1 VLLRAVT
8 YESLIK
14 MAPMTRRSQAAASAA
29 ASTTAPATA
38 NSTTGISKPVTRRS
52 RAPVTT
58 SAATRKD
65 QSNSWELLDRESSH
79 DNNEDIGSAHG
90 AATAKASD
98 MDFSTT
104 TRTTRGAAQNAAD
117 SLRDIADRVGKEV
130 EVFAETLDRFFDNL
144 PTAQDQYDAAHDLV
158 LEFKGIADM
167 AVEDLK
173 KGHEREIR
181 EQLRTEWSEQAHLS
195 AFESAGR
202 SKARS
207 ITAFGGAAA
216 ERKREQ
222 VEELRLCQEEAD
234 TWELFRIVLETHYNP
249 NTASREQE
257 KQEKLAKLSNVH
269 RYTSESE
276 LYDRFLAEDDLARE
290 RHMVKTWL
298 EETAEHQKSDVEGIV
313 TELEERAGASK
324 GSWTRGWMHT
334 REKIKAE
341 KRMRTW
347 PQPDSSPL
355 PQIRRTDN
363 NEMLITS
370 LDPDAPARQE
380 RTLEKQDAYIERAF
394 WIACYEM
401 LRRGK
406 PWNEVCD
413 WCEERKEGW
422 RAVAMGKTM
431 ATSETASNM
440 AWRKMCFLASRSESV
455 GDYEAAVYG
464 LLGGNVEAV
473 KKISRSVD
481 DHLYAHYN
489 AILIQQFDHYLQT
502 NYPRHIPQALAK
514 HARTQDSVA
523 DANAAQLEILT
534 LINGLRKT
542 STTKHESTTPI
553 KMLQSYIL
561 ANECESLVHTVGT
574 AISEA
579 KNISGNPDDMTNRIR
594 ALVKYGSGYAEDKI
608 VTDLRSLRITTH
620 ICLVLQVLRTGELDP
635 GQVDIED
642 NVVDA
647 YIQELRTA
655 GKRDNTPTYASRLQ
669 PERYTIALSRVFQDV
684 SSPKERQEL
693 LSLVEA
699 FGLSPKDILWEL
711 TNFLQDELFGTRTQ
725 AKALRILEPSDED
738 LYPGQR
744 IKAGSLPSEVAPQEE
759 AFVMSFEWFLQAQG
773 HWTETFAALNK
784 GLRDCLC
791 KCRLPCHFRNKT
803 IPANSYTQ
811 TPAASPAHAP
821 SSRPTRTTSSRSKS
835 RTPCSAAPSTS
846 PPTTAAAPKRAQC
859 GTSCTASRAPTT
871 TWSSWCT
878 PSKPSPTGA
887 KKKSS
892 TATKCPSPPA
902 CPPRSNTPTKASRPA
917 WRRSCRAI
925 SSTTPTKKTR
935 RTLRLCLRASGICIS
950 LRRLLLTI
958 LFCTRRATSLRARV
972 C

>member
-1 VLLRAVT
+1 
-8 YESLIK
+8 
-14 MAPMTRRSQAAASAA
+14 MTRRSQAAASAA
-29 ASTTAPATA
+29 ANTTA
-38 NSTTGISKPVTRRS
+38 NNTTGVSKPVTRRS
-52 RAPVTT
+52 RAPATT

-65 QSNSWELLDRESSH
+65 QSSSWEVLDRESSRAN
-79 DNNEDIGSAHG
+79 DEDIEFERDAASAR
-90 AATAKASD
+90 ASD

-104 TRTTRGAAQNAAD
+104 TRTTRGAAQTAAD

-158 LEFKGIADM
+158 LEFKGIAEA
-167 AVEDLK
+167 AVEDLQ

-202 SKARS
+202 SKAR
-207 ITAFGGAAA
+207 TAFSGPAA

-249 NTASREQE
+249 NTTSHEQE
-257 KQEKLAKLSNVH
+257 KEEKLARLGNVH

-276 LYDRFLAEDDLARE
+276 LYDRFLLEDDLARE

-298 EETAEHQKSDVEGIV
+298 EQTAENQKSDVPGIV
-313 TELEERAGASK
+313 AELEERAGAGK
-324 GSWTRGWMHT
+324 GTWTRGWMHT
-334 REKIKAE
+334 REKIKSE

-406 PWNEVCD
+406 SWSEVCD
-413 WCEERKEGW
+413 WCEDRKEGW

-431 ATSETASNM
+431 FTSETASNM

-502 NYPRHIPQALAK
+502 NYPQRIPQALQK
-514 HARTQDSVA
+514 RGHTQDSVA
-523 DANAAQLEILT
+523 DANAAQLEILA
-534 LINGLRKT
+534 LINGLRKI

-574 AISEA
+574 AISRA
-579 KNISGNPDDMTNRIR
+579 KNITGNPADMTNRIR
-594 ALVKYGSGYAEDKI
+594 ALVKYGSGLAEDKI

-620 ICLVLQVLRTGELDP
+620 ISLVLQVLRTDELAP
-635 GQVDIED
+635 EQVDIED

-647 YIQELRTA
+647 YIQELRSA

-693 LSLVEA
+693 LSLVEG
-699 FGLSPKDILWEL
+699 FELSPKDILWEL
-711 TNFLQDELFGTRTQ
+711 TNFLQDDLFGTRTQ
-725 AKALRILEPSDED
+725 AKALRMLESSDED

-744 IKAGSLPSEVAPQEE
+744 IKAGSLPSEVSPQEE
-759 AFVMSFEWFLQAQG
+759 AFVMSFEWFLQMQN
-773 HWTETFAALNK
+773 HWTETFTALIK

-791 KCRLPCHFRNKT
+791 KCRLPRQFCRRT
-803 IPANSYTQ
+803 IPANNSSQ
-811 TPAASPAHAP
+811 TPAALPARAP
-821 SSRPTRTTSSRSKS
+821 LSRPTHTTSSRSKS
-835 RTPCSAAPSTS
+835 PTPCSAARSTS
-846 PPTTAAAPKRAQC
+846 RPTTAASKRPRS
-859 GTSCTASRAPTT
+859 GSSCTANRAPTT

-878 PSKPSPTGA
+878 PSKPWRTGA
-887 KKKSS
+887 TKRSS
-892 TATKCPSPPA
+892 TAEKCLSPPA
-902 CPPRSNTPTKASRPA
+902 CRPRSSTPTKASRPA
-917 WRRSCRAI
+917 WRRSCRPI
-925 SSTTPTKKTR
+925 SSPTRTAKRRTGTTPKR
-935 RTLRLCLRASGICIS
+935 SSPASAICTSPKPSS
-950 LRRLLLTI
+950 LTTPCCI
-958 LFCTRRATSLRARV
+958 PPATSSRARA

>member
-1 VLLRAVT
+1 
-8 YESLIK
+8 

-29 ASTTAPATA
+29 ANTTAPA
-38 NSTTGISKPVTRRS
+38 TGISKPVTRRS

-79 DNNEDIGSAHG
+79 ANDEDIESAHG

-104 TRTTRGAAQNAAD
+104 TRTTRGAAQTAAD

-158 LEFKGIADM
+158 LEFKGIAEM

-202 SKARS
+202 AKAR
-207 ITAFGGAAA
+207 TATGFGGAAA

-249 NTASREQE
+249 NTTYH
-257 KQEKLAKLSNVH
+257 KQEKEEKLARLGNVH
-269 RYTSESE
+269 RYTSEAVIYE
-276 LYDRFLAEDDLARE
+276 RFLAEDDLARE
-290 RHMVKTWL
+290 RYMVKTWL
-298 EETAEHQKSDVEGIV
+298 EQTA
-313 TELEERAGASK
+313 

-380 RTLEKQDAYIERAF
+380 RTLEKQDAYVERAF

-406 PWNEVCD
+406 SWSEVCD

-440 AWRKMCFLASRSESV
+440 AWRKMCFLASRSETV

-502 NYPRHIPQALAK
+502 KHPQRIPQALAK
-514 HARTQDSVA
+514 RGHAQDSVA

-553 KMLQSYIL
+553 KMLQSYLL

-579 KNISGNPDDMTNRIR
+579 KNISGNPADMTNRIR
-594 ALVKYGSGYAEDKI
+594 ALVKHGSGYAEDKI

-620 ICLVLQVLRTGELDP
+620 ICLILQVLRTEVLEP
-635 GQVDIED
+635 EQVDIED

-669 PERYTIALSRVFQDV
+669 PERYMIALSRVFQDV
-684 SSPKERQEL
+684 SSARERQEL
-693 LSLVEA
+693 LSLIEG
-699 FGLSPKDILWEL
+699 FGLNPKDILWEL
-711 TNFLQDELFGTRTQ
+711 TNFLQDELLGTRTQ
-725 AKALRILEPSDED
+725 AKALRILESSDED

-744 IKAGSLPSEVAPQEE
+744 IKAGSLPSEVGPQEE
-759 AFVMSFEWFLQAQG
+759 AFVMSFEWFLQTQG
-773 HWTETFAALNK
+773 HWTETFAALNM

-791 KCRLPCHFRNKT
+791 KCRLPRQ
-803 IPANSYTQ
+803 IPQGND
-811 TPAASPAHAP
+811 P
-821 SSRPTRTTSSRSKS
+821 
-835 RTPCSAAPSTS
+835 
-846 PPTTAAAPKRAQC
+846 
-859 GTSCTASRAPTT
+859 
-871 TWSSWCT
+871 
-878 PSKPSPTGA
+878 
-887 KKKSS
+887 
-892 TATKCPSPPA
+892 
-902 CPPRSNTPTKASRPA
+902 
-917 WRRSCRAI
+917 
-925 SSTTPTKKTR
+925 
-935 RTLRLCLRASGICIS
+935 
-950 LRRLLLTI
+950 LLTI
-958 LFCTRRATSLRARV
+958 IYSYWPLRLRPRNRRNLLI
-972 C
+972 

>member
-1 VLLRAVT
+1 
-8 YESLIK
+8 

-29 ASTTAPATA
+29 ANTPAPATS
-38 NSTTGISKPVTRRS
+38 NNTGVSKPVTRRS

-79 DNNEDIGSAHG
+79 ANDEDLESEHG

-104 TRTTRGAAQNAAD
+104 TRTTRGAAQTAAD

-144 PTAQDQYDAAHDLV
+144 PTAQEQYDAAHDLV
-158 LEFKGIADM
+158 LEFKAIAEN
-167 AVEDLK
+167 AVKELE

-202 SKARS
+202 AKAR
-207 ITAFGGAAA
+207 TAFGGPAA

-249 NTASREQE
+249 NTISHEQE
-257 KQEKLAKLSNVH
+257 KEEKLARLGNVH

-276 LYDRFLAEDDLARE
+276 LYDRFLAEDDLAQE
-290 RHMVKTWL
+290 RQMVKAWL
-298 EETAEHQKSDVEGIV
+298 EQTAAHQKSDVEDIV
-313 TELEERAGASK
+313 AELEERAGAGK
-324 GSWTRGWMHT
+324 GTWTRGWMHT

-401 LRRGK
+401 LRRGMS
-406 PWNEVCD
+406 WSEVCD
-413 WCEERKEGW
+413 WCEARKEGW
-422 RAVAMGKTM
+422 RAVAMGKCM
-431 ATSETASNM
+431 AFSDTASNM
-440 AWRKMCFLASRSESV
+440 AWRKMCFLASRSETV

-502 NYPRHIPQALAK
+502 NYPQRVPQALQK
-514 HARTQDSVA
+514 RGHTQDSVA
-523 DANAAQLEILT
+523 DANAASLEILT

-542 STTKHESTTPI
+542 STTKHESNTPI
-553 KMLQSYIL
+553 KMLQSYLL

-579 KNISGNPDDMTNRIR
+579 KNISGNAADMTNRIR
-594 ALVKYGSGYAEDKI
+594 ALVKYGSGLAEDKI

-620 ICLVLQVLRTGELDP
+620 ICLILQVLRTDKLEP
-635 GQVDIED
+635 EQVDIED

-647 YIQELRTA
+647 YIQELRAA

-669 PERYTIALSRVFQDV
+669 PERYMIALSRVFQDV
-684 SSPKERQEL
+684 SSPRERQEL
-693 LSLVEA
+693 LSLVDG
-699 FGLSPKDILWEL
+699 FGLSSQDILWEL
-711 TNFLQDELFGTRTQ
+711 TSFLQDELFGPRTQ
-725 AKALRILEPSDED
+725 AKPLRILESSDED

-744 IKAGSLPSEVAPQEE
+744 IKAGSLPSEVNPQEE
-759 AFVMSFEWFLQAQG
+759 AFVMSFEWFLQMQG
-773 HWTETFAALNK
+773 HWTETFTALNK

-791 KCRLPCHFRNKT
+791 KYRPLRQFHRERPSLTNPSRHRPLCLRTRNRRNLPLRNRLEAKV
-803 IPANSYTQ
+803 AL
-811 TPAASPAHAP
+811 HA
-821 SSRPTRTTSSRSKS
+821 
-835 RTPCSAAPSTS
+835 
-846 PPTTAAAPKRAQC
+846 
-859 GTSCTASRAPTT
+859 
-871 TWSSWCT
+871 
-878 PSKPSPTGA
+878 
-887 KKKSS
+887 
-892 TATKCPSPPA
+892 
-902 CPPRSNTPTKASRPA
+902 
-917 WRRSCRAI
+917 
-925 SSTTPTKKTR
+925 
-935 RTLRLCLRASGICIS
+935 RTLRQPRQ
-950 LRRLLLTI
+950 RRQLP
-958 LFCTRRATSLRARV
+958 R
-972 C
+972 

>member
-1 VLLRAVT
+1 
-8 YESLIK
+8 
-14 MAPMTRRSQAAASAA
+14 MTRRSQAAASAA
-29 ASTTAPATA
+29 ANTAPATA
-38 NSTTGISKPVTRRS
+38 NNTTGVSKPVTRRS

-79 DNNEDIGSAHG
+79 ANDEDIESEHG

-104 TRTTRGAAQNAAD
+104 TRTTRGAAQTAAD

-158 LEFKGIADM
+158 LEFKGIAEA

-195 AFESAGR
+195 AFESAGSR
-202 SKARS
+202 VKAR
-207 ITAFGGAAA
+207 TAFGGPAA

-249 NTASREQE
+249 NTVSQEQE
-257 KQEKLAKLSNVH
+257 KEENLARMGNVH

-276 LYDRFLAEDDLARE
+276 LYDRFLLEDDLARE

-298 EETAEHQKSDVEGIV
+298 EQTAEHQKSDVEGIV
-313 TELEERAGASK
+313 AELEERAGAGK
-324 GSWTRGWMHT
+324 GTWTRGWMHT

-363 NEMLITS
+363 NEMLVTS

-406 PWNEVCD
+406 SWSDVCD

-431 ATSETASNM
+431 TTAEKTSNM
-440 AWRKMCFLASRSESV
+440 AWRKMCFLASRSETV

-502 NYPRHIPQALAK
+502 NYPRGIPQALQK
-514 HARTQDSVA
+514 RGHTQDSVA

-542 STTKHESTTPI
+542 NTTKHESNTPI
-553 KMLQSYIL
+553 KMLQSYLL
-561 ANECESLVHTVGT
+561 ANESESLVHTVGS
-574 AISEA
+574 AISQA
-579 KNISGNPDDMTNRIR
+579 KNVSGNAADMTNRIR
-594 ALVKYGSGYAEDKI
+594 ALVKNGSGLAEDKI
-608 VTDLRSLRITTH
+608 VLDPRSLRITTH
-620 ICLVLQVLRTGELDP
+620 ICLILQVLRTEALEP
-635 GQVDIED
+635 EQVDIED

-655 GKRDNTPTYASRLQ
+655 GRRDNTPTYASRLQ

-684 SSPKERQEL
+684 SSGGERQEL
-693 LSLVEA
+693 LNLVEGL
-699 FGLSPKDILWEL
+699 GLSPQDILWEL
-711 TNFLQDELFGTRTQ
+711 TNFLQDELFGPRTP
-725 AKALRILEPSDED
+725 AKALRILESSDED

-744 IKAGSLPSEVAPQEE
+744 IKAGSLPSEVGPQEE
-759 AFVMSFEWFLQAQG
+759 AFVMSFEWFLQMQK

-791 KCRLPCHFRNKT
+791 K
-803 IPANSYTQ
+803 
-811 TPAASPAHAP
+811 
-821 SSRPTRTTSSRSKS
+821 
-835 RTPCSAAPSTS
+835 
-846 PPTTAAAPKRAQC
+846 
-859 GTSCTASRAPTT
+859 
-871 TWSSWCT
+871 
-878 PSKPSPTGA
+878 
-887 KKKSS
+887 
-892 TATKCPSPPA
+892 
-902 CPPRSNTPTKASRPA
+902 
-917 WRRSCRAI
+917 
-925 SSTTPTKKTR
+925 
-935 RTLRLCLRASGICIS
+935 
-950 LRRLLLTI
+950 
-958 LFCTRRATSLRARV
+958 
-972 C
+972 

>member
-1 VLLRAVT
+1 
-8 YESLIK
+8 
-14 MAPMTRRSQAAASAA
+14 MTRRSQAAASAA
-29 ASTTAPATA
+29 ANTAPATA
-38 NSTTGISKPVTRRS
+38 NNTTGVSKPVTRRS

-79 DNNEDIGSAHG
+79 ANDEDIESEHG

-104 TRTTRGAAQNAAD
+104 TRTTRGAAQTAAD

-158 LEFKGIADM
+158 LEFKGIAEA

-195 AFESAGR
+195 AFESAGSR
-202 SKARS
+202 VKAR
-207 ITAFGGAAA
+207 TAFGGPAA

-249 NTASREQE
+249 NTVSHEQE
-257 KQEKLAKLSNVH
+257 KEEKLARLGNVH

-276 LYDRFLAEDDLARE
+276 LYDRFLVEDDLARE

-298 EETAEHQKSDVEGIV
+298 EQTAENQKSDVEGIV
-313 TELEERAGASK
+313 AELEERAGAGK
-324 GSWTRGWMHT
+324 GTWTRGWMHT

-363 NEMLITS
+363 NEMLVTS

-406 PWNEVCD
+406 SWSDVCD

-431 ATSETASNM
+431 TTSETASNM
-440 AWRKMCFLASRSESV
+440 AWRKMCFLASRSETV

-502 NYPRHIPQALAK
+502 NYPRRIPQALQK
-514 HARTQDSVA
+514 RGHTQDSVA

-542 STTKHESTTPI
+542 NTTKHESNTPI
-553 KMLQSYIL
+553 KMLQSYL
-561 ANECESLVHTVGT
+561 LSNECESLVHTAGM
-574 AISEA
+574 AISQA
-579 KNISGNPDDMTNRIR
+579 KNVSGNAADITNRIR
-594 ALVKYGSGYAEDKI
+594 ALMKNGSGLAEDKI
-608 VTDLRSLRITTH
+608 VLDPRSLRITTH
-620 ICLVLQVLRTGELDP
+620 ICLILQVLRTEALEP
-635 GQVDIED
+635 EQVDIED

-655 GKRDNTPTYASRLQ
+655 GKREITPIYASRLQ

-684 SSPKERQEL
+684 SSGGERKVL
-693 LSLVEA
+693 LGLAEG
-699 FGLSPKDILWEL
+699 FGLSAQDILWEL
-711 TNFLQDELFGTRTQ
+711 TNFLQDELFGPRTP

-744 IKAGSLPSEVAPQEE
+744 IKAGSLPSEVGPQEE
-759 AFVMSFEWFLQAQG
+759 AFVMSFEWFLQMQK

-791 KCRLPCHFRNKT
+791 K
-803 IPANSYTQ
+803 
-811 TPAASPAHAP
+811 
-821 SSRPTRTTSSRSKS
+821 
-835 RTPCSAAPSTS
+835 
-846 PPTTAAAPKRAQC
+846 
-859 GTSCTASRAPTT
+859 
-871 TWSSWCT
+871 
-878 PSKPSPTGA
+878 
-887 KKKSS
+887 
-892 TATKCPSPPA
+892 
-902 CPPRSNTPTKASRPA
+902 
-917 WRRSCRAI
+917 
-925 SSTTPTKKTR
+925 
-935 RTLRLCLRASGICIS
+935 
-950 LRRLLLTI
+950 
-958 LFCTRRATSLRARV
+958 
-972 C
+972 

>member
-1 VLLRAVT
+1 
-8 YESLIK
+8 
-14 MAPMTRRSQAAASAA
+14 M
-29 ASTTAPATA
+29 
-38 NSTTGISKPVTRRS
+38 TRRS

-79 DNNEDIGSAHG
+79 ANEDDFAGTSASERD
-90 AATAKASD
+90 AATMKAPS
-98 MDFSTT
+98 MGFSTT
-104 TRTTRGAAQNAAD
+104 ARTTRGAAQTAAD

-158 LEFKGIADM
+158 LEFKGIAEM

-173 KGHEREIR
+173 TGHEREIR

-202 SKARS
+202 AKAR
-207 ITAFGGAAA
+207 TAFGGAAA

-249 NTASREQE
+249 NTPSHEQE
-257 KQEKLAKLSNVH
+257 KEETLARLGNVH

-276 LYDRFLAEDDLARE
+276 LYDRFLVEDDLARE
-290 RHMVKTWL
+290 RQMVKTWL
-298 EETAEHQKSDVEGIV
+298 EQTAEHQKSDVQGIV
-313 TELEERAGASK
+313 EELEERAGAGK
-324 GSWTRGWMHT
+324 GTWTRGWMHT

-406 PWNEVCD
+406 SWSEVCD

-422 RAVAMGKTM
+422 RAVVMGKTM
-431 ATSETASNM
+431 ATSDAASNM
-440 AWRKMCFLASRSESV
+440 AWRKMCFLASRSETV

-489 AILIQQFDHYLQT
+489 AILIQQFDHYLET
-502 NYPRHIPQALAK
+502 NYPQRVPQTLQKRGYA
-514 HARTQDSVA
+514 QDSVA

-553 KMLQSYIL
+553 KMLQSYLL

-574 AISEA
+574 AIAEV
-579 KNISGNPDDMTNRIR
+579 KNISGNAADMTNRIR
-594 ALVKYGSGYAEDKI
+594 ALVRYGSGYAEDKI

-620 ICLVLQVLRTGELDP
+620 ICLILQVLRTEELEP
-635 GQVDIED
+635 EQVDIED

-669 PERYTIALSRVFQDV
+669 KERYMIAMSRVFQDV
-684 SSPKERQEL
+684 SSPRERQEL
-693 LSLVEA
+693 LSLVEG

-711 TNFLQDELFGTRTQ
+711 SNFLQDELFGTKDQ
-725 AKALRILEPSDED
+725 VKALRILEPSEED

-744 IKAGSLPSEVAPQEE
+744 IKAGSLPSDVEPQEE
-759 AFVMSFEWFLQAQG
+759 AFVMSFEWFLQLQD
-773 HWTETFAALNK
+773 HWTETFTALNS
-784 GLRDCLC
+784 GLRDCLGKYNPYVNSIGRTIFAN
-791 KCRLPCHFRNKT
+791 KCRSHRPLRLRPRNCRNLFIRSRLKAEIEPHDRTLRQHRQRRQRPRSQRRRGSRVGPHVSSVASILPHG
-803 IPANSYTQ
+803 
-811 TPAASPAHAP
+811 AAGARLRSARPLARRGNPVPRKSPATVQRARI
-821 SSRPTRTTSSRSKS
+821 SQTRLR
-835 RTPCSAAPSTS
+835 RRGELHGAAPAGLLPLLPRRRRRQQRERSLRE
-846 PPTTAAAPKRAQC
+846 PQRPV
-859 GTSCTASRAPTT
+859 
-871 TWSSWCT
+871 
-878 PSKPSPTGA
+878 
-887 KKKSS
+887 
-892 TATKCPSPPA
+892 
-902 CPPRSNTPTKASRPA
+902 PPRSPHRLQHRAALGRLPHHAREPAEIHGLERRHRPG
-917 WRRSCRAI
+917 RQLSHR
-925 SSTTPTKKTR
+925 PP
-935 RTLRLCLRASGICIS
+935 
-950 LRRLLLTI
+950 
-958 LFCTRRATSLRARV
+958 RARRPNARARQELRPQ

>member
-1 VLLRAVT
+1 
-8 YESLIK
+8 

-29 ASTTAPATA
+29 ASNAPAPA
-38 NSTTGISKPVTRRS
+38 NNTTGISKSKPVTRRS

-58 SAATRKD
+58 SIATRKD
-65 QSNSWELLDRESSH
+65 QSNSWELLDRESSRAT
-79 DNNEDIGSAHG
+79 DDDFASDSERD
-90 AATAKASD
+90 AATTRASD

-104 TRTTRGAAQNAAD
+104 ARTTRGAAQSAAD

-144 PTAQDQYDAAHDLV
+144 PNSQDQYDAAHDLV
-158 LEFKGIADM
+158 LEFKGIAEI

-173 KGHEREIR
+173 TGHEREIR

-202 SKARS
+202 AKAR
-207 ITAFGGAAA
+207 TAFGGPAA

-249 NTASREQE
+249 NTPSHEQE
-257 KQEKLAKLSNVH
+257 KEEKLARLGNVH

-276 LYDRFLAEDDLARE
+276 LYDRFLVEDDLARE

-298 EETAEHQKSDVEGIV
+298 EQTAEHQKSDVRGIV
-313 TELEERAGASK
+313 EELEERAGAGK
-324 GSWTRGWMHT
+324 GTWTRGWMHT

-370 LDPDAPARQE
+370 LDPDAPARQG

-406 PWNEVCD
+406 SWSEVCD

-422 RAVAMGKTM
+422 RAVVMGKTM
-431 ATSETASNM
+431 ATSDAASNM
-440 AWRKMCFLASRSESV
+440 AWRKMCFLASRSETV

-489 AILIQQFDHYLQT
+489 AVLIQQFDHYLQT
-502 NYPRHIPQALAK
+502 NYPQRVPQTLQK
-514 HARTQDSVA
+514 RGYTQDSVA
-523 DANAAQLEILT
+523 DANAAQLEIMT

-553 KMLQSYIL
+553 KMLQSYLL

-574 AISEA
+574 AIAEV
-579 KNISGNPDDMTNRIR
+579 KNISGNAADMTNRIR
-594 ALVKYGSGYAEDKI
+594 ALVRYGSGYAEDKI

-620 ICLVLQVLRTGELDP
+620 ICLILQVLRTDELEP
-635 GQVDIED
+635 GQIDIED

-669 PERYTIALSRVFQDV
+669 KERYMIAMSRVFQDV
-684 SSPKERQEL
+684 SSPRERQEL
-693 LSLVEA
+693 LSLVEG
-699 FGLSPKDILWEL
+699 FGMSPKNILWEL
-711 TNFLQDELFGTRTQ
+711 SNFLQDELFGAKTQ
-725 AKALRILEPSDED
+725 TTGLRILESSEED

-744 IKAGSLPSEVAPQEE
+744 IKAGSLPSDVEPQEE
-759 AFVMSFEWFLQAQG
+759 AFVMSFEWFMQLQD
-773 HWTETFAALNK
+773 HWTETFTSLNS
-784 GLRDCLC
+784 GLRD
-791 KCRLPCHFRNKT
+791 
-803 IPANSYTQ
+803 
-811 TPAASPAHAP
+811 
-821 SSRPTRTTSSRSKS
+821 
-835 RTPCSAAPSTS
+835 
-846 PPTTAAAPKRAQC
+846 
-859 GTSCTASRAPTT
+859 
-871 TWSSWCT
+871 
-878 PSKPSPTGA
+878 
-887 KKKSS
+887 
-892 TATKCPSPPA
+892 
-902 CPPRSNTPTKASRPA
+902 
-917 WRRSCRAI
+917 
-925 SSTTPTKKTR
+925 
-935 RTLRLCLRASGICIS
+935 S
-950 LRRLLLTI
+950 LRKCKTLTSI
-958 LFCTRRATSLRARV
+958 V
-972 C
+972 